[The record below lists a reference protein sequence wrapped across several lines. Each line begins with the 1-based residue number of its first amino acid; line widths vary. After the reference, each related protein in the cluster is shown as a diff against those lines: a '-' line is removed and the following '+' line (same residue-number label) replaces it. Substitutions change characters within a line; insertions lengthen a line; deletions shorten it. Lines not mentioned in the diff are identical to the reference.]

1 MKKFLSILLAVSML
15 LAMGSGM
22 VLFGANAAAVK
33 MPFKGFD
40 NFTLD
45 EAAQFAVLNGKF
57 SYTESN
63 GHIVINV
70 SDFESDGWGSNVA
83 IHDPAKGADQW
94 AKNELIN
101 GKSFFDIDMSNKQGF
116 KFKIVNTGAE
126 GTVPYTGKINF
137 CFGSSKKQIA
147 LDYKDVKVGADGY
160 YTVDWAAIGSDGSH
174 QFVGWGDYL
183 NYGSIADTGYKAIDQ
198 VKIVYFG
205 KPGEKYSFYID
216 DLHAYGTVDTISL
229 GATIEEAK
237 SSGVLSSEVIAE
249 AEALYYDTK
258 ATQEV
263 IDAKVEELVA
273 AMEEAQFGY
282 DKAISDLDALL
293 NTASDLGFFDDPE
306 SPEFAI
312 VSEADVVFSDPD
324 SNIDDILE
332 QIAIVRL
339 VIAKAT
345 MDADVYAAFAK
356 CINAWEYNYTKAS
369 FTALAAKI
377 DQAWELA
384 ETDAAGAVAIL
395 DAAYDALI
403 SVNVRANTGNLL
415 AGWTTEDVNAVFEAN
430 PLNGENPNHVES
442 IGDGLNADGVYN
454 AGDFSLNTI
463 FEANDN
469 FSMTA
474 DADFTG
480 KAMGW
485 KNMDRSGTLAGVKN
499 GAYPALNVAGL
510 SASDGIRFKL
520 DVDGSVGRILIG
532 LSNCANLTREMYAK
546 KLVAGNA
553 DANGYINIPFS
564 YFEDAWWCKDSFSQ
578 EELEDV
584 IVLIVEAYDVTEGT
598 KITISDMTGY
608 VNLGAASEDLKS
620 KVADVTA
627 KLEAFDVGGRYAD
640 VIAAAKALSD
650 EDYDVDYQDM
660 YDRIFDILK
669 GYKDPD
675 SAIVDVPG
683 FSIYS
688 QDELNQIVG
697 LSGGNVFTK
706 TERGFMYKIG
716 PGDYAFANGIYVPGT
731 GFEDSRP
738 QDPHYG
744 ALTPIGGKTFVD
756 MLGGYKLADIYA
768 FRFTVD
774 NPTVNKKTGK
784 YNYMGIHFKDGVG
797 LWDGMLTIRYDAYPD
812 EEGRFTYYVDQIP
825 IGPIGEDGWYG
836 KNANTKENI
845 LNNSKYIM
853 CEFFLNENRDI
864 HSWQVIVYESIDRAP
879 LKDALTALAG
889 LGVEGYDAAMEVYY
903 DENASED
910 EIAAAAEKLLAAST
924 PKAPEAPKAA
934 EITDTSV
941 TLVAGAKNLE
951 YKLGENGE
959 WTTSVEFTGLTPN
972 TEYKFYARVA
982 ATDIL
987 PASDASEALTV
998 TTLKTAIAGE
1008 AVIEGNAVYGE
1019 TLTAVALDSN
1029 TQEFIVDWYRD
1040 GKLVAADAGFT
1051 YTLGKDDIGTS
1062 INAVMRSDS
1071 FSGELVSE
1079 ATVAVV
1085 KATPVIETA
1094 PDAVVLFIGDA
1105 LENGVI
1111 ANAVVNV
1118 EGTWSWQNPTLVPDI
1133 NQSGSTFTAIF
1144 TPADTDCYDA
1154 VTVDVVVIV
1163 DTNTTYRVVI
1173 DDSTGIELWGEFVDG
1188 KEIATAITD
1197 IEVGT
1202 SAYLAMLRA
1211 ARSASDK
1218 SLILFKNLALNTG
1231 NAYLG
1236 TLELVAELGADR
1248 AGESYTVWY
1257 FADGEVR
1264 SATGV
1269 VGADGF
1275 ITVSGIVAGVAA

>member
-22 VLFGANAAAVK
+22 VLFGANAASVK
-33 MPFKGFD
+33 MPFKGYD

-70 SDFESDGWGSNVA
+70 SDFESDGWGGNVA
-83 IHDPAKGADQW
+83 VHDPAKGADQW

-147 LDYKDVKVGADGY
+147 LDYKDVRVGADGY

-183 NYGSIADTGYKAIDQ
+183 NYGSVADTGYKAIDQ
-198 VKIVYFG
+198 VKIVYYG
-205 KPGEKYSFYID
+205 NPGEKYSFYID
-216 DLHAYGTVDTISL
+216 DLHAFGTVDTVSL

-273 AMEEAQFGY
+273 AMQEAQFGY
-282 DKAISDLDALL
+282 DKAMNDLDDLL
-293 NTASDLGFFDDPE
+293 NYASDLGFFDDP
-306 SPEFAI
+306 SLPEYDI
-312 VSEADVVFSDPD
+312 VSEADIVFSDPD

-332 QIAIVRL
+332 QIGIVRL

-403 SVNVRANTGNLL
+403 SANVRANTGNLL

-442 IGDGLNADGVYN
+442 IGDGLNAVDVWN

-485 KNMDRSGTLAGVKN
+485 KNMDRSGTLSGATN

-532 LSNCANLTREMYAK
+532 LSNCNDMTSEIYAK
-546 KLVAGNA
+546 KLLEGNA
-553 DANGYINIPFS
+553 DENGYINVPFS
-564 YFEDAWWCKDSFSQ
+564 YFETAWWAKPFAQ
-578 EELEDV
+578 EELEKV

-608 VNLGAASEDLKS
+608 VTLGAASENLKS

-627 KLEAFDVGGRYAD
+627 KLEAFDIGGRYAD

-660 YDRIFDILK
+660 YDRIFGILK
-669 GYKDPD
+669 EYKDPD

-683 FSIYS
+683 FSIYT

-774 NPTVNKKTGK
+774 NPTVDKKTGK

-797 LWDGMLTIRYDAYPD
+797 LWGGMLTTRYDAYPD

-825 IGPIGEDGWYG
+825 TGPIGGWYG
-836 KNANTKENI
+836 ENANTKENI

-864 HSWQVIVYESIDRAP
+864 HSWQVIVYESIDRSA
-879 LKDALTALAG
+879 LKDALVTYAG
-889 LGVEGYDAAMEVYY
+889 LGVEGYDEALELYY
-903 DENASED
+903 DVDATEQE
-910 EIAAAAEKLLAAST
+910 LA
-924 PKAPEAPKAA
+924 KAA
-934 EITDTSV
+934 ED
-941 TLVAGAKNLE
+941 LV
-951 YKLGENGE
+951 
-959 WTTSVEFTGLTPN
+959 
-972 TEYKFYARVA
+972 
-982 ATDIL
+982 
-987 PASDASEALTV
+987 
-998 TTLKTAIAGE
+998 IAGTPKPE
-1008 AVIEGNAVYGE
+1008 IEGTVSIEGEAVYGE
-1019 TLTAVALDSN
+1019 TLSAIVDTNADNAVITWYKNGEAVATGAEYSLTKEDVGCELS
-1029 TQEFIVDWYRD
+1029 F
-1040 GKLVAADAGFT
+1040 
-1051 YTLGKDDIGTS
+1051 
-1062 INAVMRSDS
+1062 AVSSED
-1071 FSGELVSE
+1071 FSGELVADS
-1079 ATVAVV
+1079 VFVK
-1085 KATPVIETA
+1085 KATPVVSVA
-1094 PDAVVLFIGDA
+1094 PSDVTILIGEALGTVEVTGAVVDVEGSWAWATPEIVPA
-1105 LENGVI
+1105 LE
-1111 ANAVVNV
+1111 
-1118 EGTWSWQNPTLVPDI
+1118 
-1133 NQSGSTFTAIF
+1133 QSGSTFKVVF
-1144 TPADTDCYDA
+1144 TPADADCYET
-1154 VTVDVVVIV
+1154 VTAEVVVTI
-1163 DTNTTYRVVI
+1163 DTNTTYRVLI
-1173 DDSTGIELWGEFVDG
+1173 DDNTGIQLWGEFVDG
-1188 KEIATAITD
+1188 KDTYTVFDEIVAGDT
-1197 IEVGT
+1197 
-1202 SAYLAMLRA
+1202 AYLALLRE
-1211 ARSASDK
+1211 ARASGIDNT
-1218 SLILFKNLALNTG
+1218 LILFMNLAVNND
-1231 NAYLG
+1231 NAYIGALD
-1236 TLELVAELGADR
+1236 LVAEVGANR
-1248 AGESYTVWY
+1248 AGETYTVWY

-1264 SATGV
+1264 SALGTVDADGMIVISDVTVGV
-1269 VGADGF
+1269 VA
-1275 ITVSGIVAGVAA
+1275 